1 MRQWSDILS
10 SNQIKYVN
18 RIAKPMLTFPTG
30 KNMNNLLHISGNL
43 NLGEIDKAMKSAN
56 TKIRLQRFSK
66 LLSNRVKNK
75 LFRMWK

>member
-1 MRQWSDILS
+1 
-10 SNQIKYVN
+10 
-18 RIAKPMLTFPTG
+18 MLTFPTG

-66 LLSNRVKNK
+66 LLSNRVKK
-75 LFRMWK
+75 LVKS